1 MVLPLDDI
9 TVYDPCMKRR
19 FNTAGLCIEGQHYMV
34 PPIPRLPEAPPLIEQ
49 GAFFVVHAPRQTG
62 KSTTLRAICQMLT
75 AQGQYAAVDFSCET
89 AEPTGGNYERAE
101 RLVLDAL
108 ASAARDQLPPDWCPP
123 KPWPEAEPGRA
134 LREGLV
140 AWAVQC
146 PRPLVLVF
154 DEIDAMQ
161 GESLKSVLRQL
172 RDMHRSR
179 PNPSPHSV
187 ILCGLRDVRDY
198 KAASGGDPSRLGT
211 SSPFNVKVKSV
222 RIGDFSE
229 DEIRALLA
237 QHTDDTGQPFTA
249 EAIGRLW
256 ELTQGQPWLVN
267 ALAREVV
274 EELGIPAP
282 EPIARDHVDQ
292 AKERLI
298 LARQTHLDSLA
309 SKLHETRV
317 RRVLEPVLSGTLTD
331 PDPTY
336 NDAVSYVR
344 DLGLIAMG
352 RPVRVANPIYREI
365 IARVLA
371 ESTEDNV
378 TVDPCSFVLDDGRL
392 DFRRLLEEFSA
403 FWVEHGEVLSRRDAY
418 HEAAPQLVLMG
429 FLHRV
434 VNGGGYVAREY
445 GVGRGR
451 IDLHVRWPYTDSAGK
466 RAWQQEAIEMKVW
479 RDRVRDP
486 LAQGLR
492 QLGGYLKQLGLERGT
507 LVIFDRRSD
516 ALDIEERTRF
526 ERATTEDGYE
536 VLVLRA

>member
-1 MVLPLDDI
+1 
-9 TVYDPCMKRR
+9 MKRR
-19 FNTAGLCIEGQHYMV
+19 FNTAGLCIEGRHYMV
-34 PPIPRLPEAPPLIEQ
+34 PPIPRLPEAPQLIEQ

-75 AQGQYAAVDFSCET
+75 AQGQDAAVDFSCET
-89 AEPTGGNYERAE
+89 AEPAAGDYERAE

-108 ASAARDQLPPDWCPP
+108 RSAAASQLPADCYPP

-134 LREGLV
+134 LREGLST
-140 AWAVQC
+140 WAERC

-172 RDMHRSR
+172 RDLHRAR
-179 PNPSPHSV
+179 PDPGPHAV

-229 DEIRALLA
+229 QEVRELLT
-237 QHTDDTGQPFTA
+237 QHTGDTGQPFTDA
-249 EAIGRLW
+249 ALARVW
-256 ELTQGQPWLVN
+256 KLTQGQPWLVN

-274 EELGIPAP
+274 EEISVPAP
-282 EPIARDHVDQ
+282 EPIERDHVDQ

-317 RRVLEPVLSGTLTD
+317 RRMLEPVLAGTLAD
-331 PDPTY
+331 IDPTY
-336 NDAVSYVR
+336 DDSASYVR
-344 DLGLIAMG
+344 DLGLIA
-352 RPVRVANPIYREI
+352 PNNPLRVANPIYREI

-371 ESTEDNV
+371 SPVEGNV
-378 TVDPCSFVLDDGRL
+378 TVDPRSFVQAAGRL
-392 DFRRLLEEFSA
+392 DFRKLLEEFAA

-429 FLHRV
+429 FLHRI

-451 IDLHVRWPYTDSAGK
+451 IDLHVRWPYTDGAGK

-479 RDRVRDP
+479 RDRGKDP
-486 LAQGLR
+486 LAQGLT
-492 QLGGYLKQLGLERGT
+492 QLGGYLKQLGLKKGT

-516 ALDIEERTRF
+516 APDIEQRTRF
-526 ERATTEDGYE
+526 EHVSTEDGYE